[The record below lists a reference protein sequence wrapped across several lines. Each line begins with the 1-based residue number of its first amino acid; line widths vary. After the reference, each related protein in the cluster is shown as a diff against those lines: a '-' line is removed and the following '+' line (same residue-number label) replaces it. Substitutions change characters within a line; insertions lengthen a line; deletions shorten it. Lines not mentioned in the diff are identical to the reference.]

1 MLWEALRGVAQKKSG
16 GEAGASPPDQCDTA
30 MESKADIEL

>member
-1 MLWEALRGVAQKKSG
+1 VSFAGSALCPKQKSG
-16 GEAGASPPDQCDTA
+16 GEAGASPPDQSDTA